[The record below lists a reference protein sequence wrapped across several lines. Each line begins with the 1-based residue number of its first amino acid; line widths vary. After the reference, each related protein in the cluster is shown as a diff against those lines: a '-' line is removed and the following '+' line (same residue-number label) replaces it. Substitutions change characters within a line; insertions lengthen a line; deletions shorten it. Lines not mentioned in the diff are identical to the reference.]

1 MIQFSTSLSRRWH
14 LRQLIVFKKCA
25 SMSYK
30 TCSCWAEYKCLL
42 RYIYILMSLL
52 YKIFVLK
59 KPRHHTYFYILLTNL
74 TYCVVD
80 ISDHVDNYLIISF
93 ENFIHVT
100 SHSTR
105 QIFVGIE
112 RFFHSMKNLISF
124 KTISSESCLLPQIC
138 LT

>member
-1 MIQFSTSLSRRWH
+1 
-14 LRQLIVFKKCA
+14 
-25 SMSYK
+25 
-30 TCSCWAEYKCLL
+30 
-42 RYIYILMSLL
+42 MSLL